1 MLRGWQHN
9 QHGGPMTVVASLSST
24 EDAFAV
30 RPQDL
35 ETTISN
41 GADPRGWT
49 HLPDPQ
55 QGSRP
60 PLGWAEKV
68 LSQGWPE
75 KVRRRSLALSRLHD
89 DAYCSGTAR
98 QTRTMRLTQKCS
110 PCAGKV
116 VSAGHCRRRSIVM
129 VARQKAAVS
138 IGSRREIGRLR
149 PRPADDCSQASETRS
164 ILLHLGFDGVHD
176 LLHRDLRVG
185 LFTSEVA
192 LPNRLADRELL

>member
-1 MLRGWQHN
+1 MIRGWQHN
-9 QHGGPMTVVASLSST
+9 QHGGPMTVVASLSSA

-30 RPQDL
+30 RPQDP
-35 ETTISN
+35 ETTVSTS
-41 GADPRGWT
+41 ADPRGGT

-55 QGSRP
+55 LGWWP
-60 PLGWAEKV
+60 PLGWTEKV

-75 KVRRRSLALSRLHD
+75 KVRTRSLALSRLHD

-116 VSAGHCRRRSIVM
+116 VSAGHCRRRCIVM

-138 IGSRREIGRLR
+138 IGSRRENGR
-149 PRPADDCSQASETRS
+149 
-164 ILLHLGFDGVHD
+164 
-176 LLHRDLRVG
+176 
-185 LFTSEVA
+185 
-192 LPNRLADRELL
+192 